1 MIIRKLLWP
10 ILVLIIVILA
20 PMSFA
25 ETESDYWEC
34 EGSEGTYRVRKI
46 IPCAEVGAEKAA

>member
-10 ILVLIIVILA
+10 ILVLIIMILA
-20 PMSFA
+20 SMSFA
-25 ETESDYWEC
+25 KTESDYWEC